1 MVAAGA
7 AADCFAL
14 LAVEFVFRFARLM
27 AGERA
32 RRVEATS
39 VS

>member
-1 MVAAGA
+1 LLAPLPIAFV
-7 AADCFAL
+7 L
-14 LAVEFVFRFARLM
+14 LAVEFVFRFQRLIE
-27 AGERA
+27 GERA